1 MSEYNIQKRP
11 VISVAVSPRNEGDRE
26 KFLRALSIL
35 VQEDPSIRI
44 KTVSADETTILSGM
58 NELNLEVSC
67 ERLLREFKLQLEI
80 GEPTVIYLETVRK
93 SAEAE
98 GKYIRQTGG
107 AGNYGHV
114 KIRVEPNEA
123 GKGFEFVNDIKGGVV
138 PREYIKPTEQG
149 IREALQGGVLAGYEI
164 VDVKATLFDG
174 SYHEVDS
181 NEMAFKIAGSMAI
194 KEAARKATPVLLEPV
209 MSVEV
214 VVPEEYKGTI
224 IGDLN
229 SRRGRIEGMEQR
241 AGSQVIKALVPLA
254 EILGYGRGRFYH
266 SIQFFAYEAAPWRD
280 WLGGDGAGVTAN
292 KPTGPKAGS
301 GSASIRF
308 KSGGMSKAQK

>member
-1 MSEYNIQKRP
+1 MSEYNMQRGP
-11 VISVAVSPRNEGDRE
+11 VISLAVSPRNNGDWE
-26 KFLRALSIL
+26 KLQRALNVL

-44 KTVSADETTILSGM
+44 KTAPTDGSTILSGM
-58 NELNLEVSC
+58 DESQLEVIC
-67 ERLLREFKLQLEI
+67 DRLLREFELRLDI
-80 GEPTVIYLETVRK
+80 GKPSVIYLETVRK

-107 AGNYGHV
+107 PGNYGHV

-123 GKGFEFVNDIKGGVV
+123 GKGFEFINDIKFGVV

-149 IREALQGGVLAGYEI
+149 ILEALQGGVLAGYEI
-164 VDVKATLFDG
+164 VDVKVTLFDG

-181 NEMAFKIAGSMAI
+181 NEMAFRIAGSMAFN
-194 KEAARKATPVLLEPV
+194 EAARKATPVLLEPV
-209 MSVEV
+209 MSVEI
-214 VVPEEYKGTI
+214 VVPEEYMGTV

-229 SRRGRIEGMEQR
+229 SRRGRIEGMEHR

-254 EILGYGRGRFYH
+254 EMLGTERGRFYH
-266 SIQFFAYEAAPWRD
+266 SVEFARYEAVPRRD

-292 KPTGPKAGS
+292 RPVGPKAGS
-301 GSASIRF
+301 GSASN
-308 KSGGMSKAQK
+308 SLYPESE

>member
-1 MSEYNIQKRP
+1 MSEYSSQKGP
-11 VISVAVSPRNEGDRE
+11 IIFVPVSPRNDGDRE
-26 KFLRALSIL
+26 KFHRALSVV

-44 KTVSADETTILSGM
+44 KKESDDGPTNLSGM
-58 NELNLEVSC
+58 SEEHLKVIC
-67 ERLLREFKLQLEI
+67 DRLLGEFKLQLDI

-98 GKYIRQTGG
+98 GKYIRHTGG

-123 GKGFEFVNDIKGGVV
+123 GRGFEFVNDIKGGVV
-138 PREYIKPTEQG
+138 PWEYIKPTEQG

-181 NEMAFKIAGSMAI
+181 NEMAFKIAGSMAF
-194 KEAARKATPVLLEPV
+194 KEAARKAAPVLLEPV

-214 VVPEEYKGTI
+214 VVPEEHMGTI

-229 SRRGRIEGMEQR
+229 SRRGRIEGMERR
-241 AGSQVIKALVPLA
+241 AGSQVIRALVPLA
-254 EILGYGRGRFYH
+254 EMLGYGRGRFYH
-266 SIQFFAYEAAPWRD
+266 SVQFARYEAAPRRD

-292 KPTGPKAGS
+292 KPAGPKAGS
-301 GSASIRF
+301 GFASVRF
-308 KSGGMSKAQK
+308 YPEPE

>member
-1 MSEYNIQKRP
+1 MSEYNIRKRP
-11 VISVAVSPRNEGDRE
+11 VISVAVNPRNEGDRE
-26 KFLRALSIL
+26 KFLRALSVI
-35 VQEDPSIRI
+35 VQEDRAIRI
-44 KTVSADETTILSGM
+44 RTSSDDVPTILSGM
-58 NELNLEVSC
+58 SKEHLEAIC
-67 ERLLREFKLQLEI
+67 DRLLWEFRLQLDI
-80 GEPTVIYLETVRK
+80 GEPTVIYLETVHR
-93 SAEAE
+93 SAEGE
-98 GKYIRQTGG
+98 SRYIRQTGG

-149 IREALQGGVLAGYEI
+149 IREALQGGVLAGYET

-174 SYHEVDS
+174 SFHDVDS
-181 NEMAFKIAGSMAI
+181 NEIAFKIAGSMAF

-214 VVPEEYKGTI
+214 VVPEEYMGTI

-229 SRRGRIEGMEQR
+229 SRRGRIEGMEHR
-241 AGSQVIKALVPLA
+241 AGSQVIRALVPLA
-254 EILGYGRGRFYH
+254 EMLGYGRGRFYH
-266 SIQFFAYEAAPWRD
+266 SVQFARYEAAPRRD

-292 KPTGPKAGS
+292 KPVRPRTGS
-301 GSASIRF
+301 GFA
-308 KSGGMSKAQK
+308 ANDLYAEPE